1 MRDKKKENRFLICGI
16 ALSICLCVPAGSVI
30 LHLSETFIRSG
41 IADMAGAVGIAAPE
55 QLGDIMHLYKSGDG
69 LRAAGEEILRQYG
82 YGRDVY
88 SFVPAWFGAAA
99 YAIPFCIILVVLFSF
114 GLYWGHRMKEAEKRT
129 AVLSGYLDRI
139 MEGQYDTLMKDD
151 TGSALGDSIYKAVV
165 LLREEREQ
173 AQRAKKNLADNM
185 ADLSHQL
192 KTPAASIG
200 LSLSL
205 LKKKAWNEGD
215 KDDSKNVIL
224 KDIGRMERQVG
235 HLQHLVGTMLTLS
248 KLDAGMLELEEKEF
262 DLEEMLVDAVQPFVR
277 QMEEK
282 GICFGIRGADGIS
295 LSGDFGWCSEAFGNI
310 IKNCVEHT
318 PERGNISIACQD
330 NPIYAEI
337 VIQDSGVGFDEADL
351 PRLFERFYR
360 GSGSSKDSAG
370 IGLALSKSIIEK
382 ENGTVTAEN
391 AKTGGAR
398 FCIKFYHCHR
408 IGT

>member
-1 MRDKKKENRFLICGI
+1 MRDKKKGNRILICGI
-16 ALSICLCVPAGSVI
+16 ALSICLCVLAGGVI
-30 LHLSETFIRSG
+30 LQLSETFIRSG

-99 YAIPFCIILVVLFSF
+99 YAIPFCITLIMIFSF
-114 GLYWGHRMKEAEKRT
+114 RLYWQKKVREDEKRT

-139 MEGQYDTLMKDD
+139 MEGQYDTLMQHD
-151 TGSALGDSIYKAVV
+151 TGSELEDSIYKAVV

-173 AQRAKKNLADNM
+173 AQGAKKNLADNM

-200 LSLSL
+200 LTLSL
-205 LKKKAWNEGD
+205 LKKKAWDEET
-215 KDDSKNVIL
+215 KQ
-224 KDIGRMERQVG
+224 DIGRMEGQVG
-235 HLQHLVGTMLTLS
+235 RLQHLVGTMLTLS
-248 KLDAGMLELEEKEF
+248 KLDAGVLELEEKAF

-282 GICFGIRGADGIS
+282 GICFGIQGADGIS

-318 PERGNISIACQD
+318 PEQGNISIACRD
-330 NPIYAEI
+330 NPIYTEI
-337 VIQDSGVGFDEADL
+337 VIQDSGRGFDEADL
-351 PRLFERFYR
+351 PHLFERFYR
-360 GSGSSKDSAG
+360 GAGFSKDSAG
-370 IGLALSKSIIEK
+370 IGLALAKSIIEK
-382 ENGTVTAEN
+382 ENGTVTAKNTE
-391 AKTGGAR
+391 TGGAG
-398 FCIKFYHCHR
+398 FYIKFYHCH
-408 IGT
+408 

>member
-1 MRDKKKENRFLICGI
+1 MRDKKKGNRILICGI
-16 ALSICLCVPAGSVI
+16 ALSICLCVLAGGVI
-30 LHLSETFIRSG
+30 LRLSETFIRSG

-55 QLGDIMHLYKSGDG
+55 QFGDIMHLYKSGDG
-69 LRAAGEEILRQYG
+69 LRAAGEEILGQYG
-82 YGRDVY
+82 YGRDAY

-99 YAIPFCIILVVLFSF
+99 YAIPFCIISVMLFSF
-114 GLYWGHRMKEAEKRT
+114 GLCWRRKRKEAEKRT
-129 AVLSGYLDRI
+129 EALSGYLDRI

-151 TGSALGDSIYKAVV
+151 AGSTLEDSIYKAVV

-173 AQRAKKNLADNM
+173 AQRAKENLADNM

-200 LSLSL
+200 LTLSL
-205 LKKKAWNEGD
+205 LKKKAWDEET
-215 KDDSKNVIL
+215 KQ
-224 KDIGRMERQVG
+224 DIIRMEGQVV
-235 HLQHLVGTMLTLS
+235 HLQRLVGSMLTLS
-248 KLDAGMLELEEKEF
+248 RLDAGVLKLEEKEF

-282 GICFGIRGADGIS
+282 RICFGIQGADGIS

-310 IKNCVEHT
+310 IKNCMEHT
-318 PERGNISIACQD
+318 PKQGNISITCQD
-330 NPIYAEI
+330 NPIYTEV
-337 VIQDSGVGFDEADL
+337 VIQDSGGGFDEADL
-351 PRLFERFYR
+351 PHLFERFYR
-360 GSGSSKDSAG
+360 GAGSSKDSVG

-398 FCIKFYHCHR
+398 FGIKFYHCHR
-408 IGT
+408 IST

>member
-1 MRDKKKENRFLICGI
+1 MRDKKKGNRILICGF
-16 ALSICLCVPAGSVI
+16 ALFICLFVLAGGVT
-30 LHLSETFIRSG
+30 LYLSETFIRSG
-41 IADMAGAVGIAAPE
+41 IADMAGAVGIADQE

-99 YAIPFCIILVVLFSF
+99 YAIPFCIILVMLFSF
-114 GLYWGHRMKEAEKRT
+114 WIYWRHKMKEAEKRT
-129 AVLSGYLDRI
+129 VALSGYLDRI

-173 AQRAKKNLADNM
+173 AQRAKENLADNM

-200 LSLSL
+200 LTLSL
-205 LKKKAWNEGD
+205 LKKKAWDEET
-215 KDDSKNVIL
+215 KQ
-224 KDIGRMERQVG
+224 DIGRMEGQVG
-235 HLQHLVGTMLTLS
+235 RLQHLVGTMLTLS
-248 KLDAGMLELEEKEF
+248 KLDAGVLELEEKAF

-282 GICFGIRGADGIS
+282 GICFGIQGADGIS

-310 IKNCVEHT
+310 IKNCMEHT
-318 PERGNISIACQD
+318 PKQGNISITCQD
-330 NPIYAEI
+330 NPIYTEV
-337 VIQDSGVGFDEADL
+337 VIQDSGGGFDEADL
-351 PRLFERFYR
+351 PYLFERFYR
-360 GSGSSKDSAG
+360 GAGSSKDSVG

-398 FCIKFYHCHR
+398 FCLKFYHCHR
-408 IGT
+408 IST

>member
-1 MRDKKKENRFLICGI
+1 MRDKKKGNRILICGI
-16 ALSICLCVPAGSVI
+16 ALSICLFVLAGGVI
-30 LHLSETFIRSG
+30 LQLSETFIRSG

-82 YGRDVY
+82 YGRDVH

-99 YAIPFCIILVVLFSF
+99 YAIPFCIILVMLFSF
-114 GLYWGHRMKEAEKRT
+114 GLYWRHKMKEAEKGT
-129 AVLSGYLDRI
+129 AALSGYLDRI
-139 MEGQYDTLMKDD
+139 MEGQYDTLMKED

-165 LLREEREQ
+165 LLREEGEQ

-200 LSLSL
+200 LTLSL
-205 LKKKAWNEGD
+205 LKKKAWDEET
-215 KDDSKNVIL
+215 KQ
-224 KDIGRMERQVG
+224 DIGRMEGQVG
-235 HLQHLVGTMLTLS
+235 RLQRLVGTMLTLS
-248 KLDAGMLELEEKEF
+248 KLDAGVLELEEKAF

-277 QMEEK
+277 QLEEK
-282 GICFGIRGADGIS
+282 GICFGIQGAAGIS
-295 LSGDFGWCSEAFGNI
+295 LSGDFGWCSEALGNI
-310 IKNCVEHT
+310 IKNCMEHT
-318 PERGNISIACQD
+318 PKRGDISITCQD
-330 NPIYAEI
+330 NPIYTEV
-337 VIQDSGVGFDEADL
+337 VIQDSGGGFDEADL
-351 PRLFERFYR
+351 PHLFERFYR
-360 GSGSSKDSAG
+360 GAGSSKDSVG

-408 IGT
+408 IST

>member
-1 MRDKKKENRFLICGI
+1 MRDKKKGNRILICGI
-16 ALSICLCVPAGSVI
+16 ALSICLCVLAGGVI
-30 LHLSETFIRSG
+30 LQLSETFIRSG
-41 IADMAGAVGIAAPE
+41 IADMAGAVGIAATE
-55 QLGDIMHLYKSGDG
+55 QLDGVMHLYKSGDG
-69 LRAAGEEILRQYG
+69 LRIAGEEILGQYG

-99 YAIPFCIILVVLFSF
+99 YAIPFCITLIMIFSF
-114 GLYWGHRMKEAEKRT
+114 RLYWQKKVREDEKRT

-151 TGSALGDSIYKAVV
+151 TGSALEDSIYKAVV

-173 AQRAKKNLADNM
+173 AQRAKENLADNM

-200 LSLSL
+200 LTLSL
-205 LKKKAWNEGD
+205 LKKKARDEET
-215 KDDSKNVIL
+215 KQ
-224 KDIGRMERQVG
+224 DIIRMEGQVV
-235 HLQHLVGTMLTLS
+235 HLQRLVGSMLTLS
-248 KLDAGMLELEEKEF
+248 RLDAGVLELEEKEF
-262 DLEEMLVDAVQPFVR
+262 DLEEVLVDAVQPFVR

-282 GICFGIRGADGIS
+282 GICFGIQGADGIS

-318 PERGNISIACQD
+318 PERGDISIVCRD
-330 NPIYAEI
+330 NPIYTEI
-337 VIQDSGVGFDEADL
+337 VIQDSGRGFDEADL

-360 GSGSSKDSAG
+360 GAGSSKDSAG
-370 IGLALSKSIIEK
+370 IGLSLAKSIIEK

-391 AKTGGAR
+391 TQTGGAG
-398 FCIKFYHCHR
+398 FYIKFYHCHR
-408 IGT
+408 IST

>member
-1 MRDKKKENRFLICGI
+1 MRDKKKGNRILICGI
-16 ALSICLCVPAGSVI
+16 ALSICLCVLAGSVI
-30 LHLSETFIRSG
+30 LHLSETFIRSS
-41 IADMAGAVGIAAPE
+41 IADMAGAVGIAATE
-55 QLGDIMHLYKSGDG
+55 QRGDVMHLYKSGDG
-69 LRAAGEEILRQYG
+69 LRIAGEEILRQYG

-99 YAIPFCIILVVLFSF
+99 YAIPFCITLIMIFSF
-114 GLYWGHRMKEAEKRT
+114 RLYWQKKVREDEKRT

-139 MEGQYDTLMKDD
+139 MEGQYDTLMQHD
-151 TGSALGDSIYKAVV
+151 TGSELEDSIYKAVV

-173 AQRAKKNLADNM
+173 AQRAKENLADNM

-200 LSLSL
+200 LTLSL
-205 LKKKAWNEGD
+205 LKKKAWDEET
-215 KDDSKNVIL
+215 KQ
-224 KDIGRMERQVG
+224 DIGRMEGQVG
-235 HLQHLVGTMLTLS
+235 HLQHLVGSMLTLS
-248 KLDAGMLELEEKEF
+248 RLDAGVLELEEKEF

-282 GICFGIRGADGIS
+282 GICFGIQGADGIS

>member
-1 MRDKKKENRFLICGI
+1 MRDKKKGNRILICGI
-16 ALSICLCVPAGSVI
+16 ALSICLFVLSGGVI

-99 YAIPFCIILVVLFSF
+99 YAIPFCITLIMIFSF
-114 GLYWGHRMKEAEKRT
+114 RLYWKKKVREDVKRT

-139 MEGQYDTLMKDD
+139 MEGQYDTLMRHD
-151 TGSALGDSIYKAVV
+151 TGSELEDSIYKAVV

-173 AQRAKKNLADNM
+173 AQGAKKNLADNM

-200 LSLSL
+200 LTLSL
-205 LKKKAWNEGD
+205 LKKKAWDEET
-215 KDDSKNVIL
+215 KE
-224 KDIGRMERQVG
+224 DIGRMEGQVSR
-235 HLQHLVGTMLTLS
+235 LQHLVGTMLTLS
-248 KLDAGMLELEEKEF
+248 KLDAGVLELEEKAF

-282 GICFGIRGADGIS
+282 EICFGIQGADGI
-295 LSGDFGWCSEAFGNI
+295 LLTGDFVWCSEALGNI

-318 PERGNISIACQD
+318 PERGDISIVCRD
-330 NPIYAEI
+330 NPIYTEI
-337 VIQDSGVGFDEADL
+337 VIQDSGRGFDEADL

-360 GSGSSKDSAG
+360 GAGSSKDSVG
-370 IGLALSKSIIEK
+370 IGLALAKSIIEK
-382 ENGTVTAEN
+382 ENGAVTVEN
-391 AKTGGAR
+391 AGTGGAR

-408 IGT
+408 IST

>member
-1 MRDKKKENRFLICGI
+1 MRDKSAGNRILICGI
-16 ALSICLCVPAGSVI
+16 ALSICLCVLAGGVI
-30 LHLSETFIRSG
+30 LQLSETFIRSG
-41 IADMAGAVGIAAPE
+41 IADMAGAVGIAATE
-55 QLGDIMHLYKSGDG
+55 QLDGVMHLYKSGDG
-69 LRAAGEEILRQYG
+69 LRIAGEEILRQYG

-99 YAIPFCIILVVLFSF
+99 YAIPFCITLIMIFSF
-114 GLYWGHRMKEAEKRT
+114 RLYWQKKVREDEKRT

-151 TGSALGDSIYKAVV
+151 TGSALEDSIYKAVV

-173 AQRAKKNLADNM
+173 AQRAKENLADNM

-200 LSLSL
+200 LTLSL
-205 LKKKAWNEGD
+205 LKKKAWDEET
-215 KDDSKNVIL
+215 KQ
-224 KDIGRMERQVG
+224 DIIRMEGQVV
-235 HLQHLVGTMLTLS
+235 HLQRLVGSMLTLS
-248 KLDAGMLELEEKEF
+248 RLDAGVLELEEKEF

-282 GICFGIRGADGIS
+282 GICFGIQGADGIS

-318 PERGNISIACQD
+318 PERGDISIVCRD
-330 NPIYAEI
+330 NPIYTEI
-337 VIQDSGVGFDEADL
+337 VIQDSGGGFDEADL

-360 GSGSSKDSAG
+360 GAGSSKDSAG
-370 IGLALSKSIIEK
+370 IGLSLAKSIIEK

-391 AKTGGAR
+391 TQTGGAG
-398 FCIKFYHCHR
+398 FYIKFYHCHR
-408 IGT
+408 IST

>member
-1 MRDKKKENRFLICGI
+1 MRDKKKGNRILICGI
-16 ALSICLCVPAGSVI
+16 ALSICLFVLAGGVI

-88 SFVPAWFGAAA
+88 SFVSAWFGAAA
-99 YAIPFCIILVVLFSF
+99 YAIPFCIILVMLFSF
-114 GLYWGHRMKEAEKRT
+114 GLYWRHKMKEAEKGT
-129 AVLSGYLDRI
+129 AALSGYLDRI
-139 MEGQYDTLMKDD
+139 MEGQYDTLMKED

-200 LSLSL
+200 LTLSL
-205 LKKKAWNEGD
+205 LKKKAWDEET
-215 KDDSKNVIL
+215 KQ
-224 KDIGRMERQVG
+224 DIGRMEGQVG
-235 HLQHLVGTMLTLS
+235 RLQRLVGTMLTLS
-248 KLDAGMLELEEKEF
+248 KLDAGVLELEEKAF

-277 QMEEK
+277 QLEEK
-282 GICFGIRGADGIS
+282 GICFGIQGADGIS
-295 LSGDFGWCSEAFGNI
+295 LSGDFGWCSEALGNI
-310 IKNCVEHT
+310 IKNCMEHT
-318 PERGNISIACQD
+318 PERGDISITCQD
-330 NPIYAEI
+330 NPIYTEV
-337 VIQDSGVGFDEADL
+337 VIQDSGGGFDEADL
-351 PRLFERFYR
+351 PHLFERFYR
-360 GSGSSKDSAG
+360 GAGSSKDSVG

-408 IGT
+408 IST